1 LAAAFAEGVEM
12 GEVVAFRLRA
22 KSSREPRATPSGDAQ
37 ILFFLGVRY
46 ARMDEPHGA
55 CETAAPDRGQGRGH
69 GPSGGKKRKSRA
81 RA

>member
-1 LAAAFAEGVEM
+1 M
-12 GEVVAFRLRA
+12 GEVVAFQLREKA
-22 KSSREPRATPSGDAQ
+22 SRDARTAPMGDAQ

-46 ARMDEPHGA
+46 ARFEEPQGA
-55 CETAAPDRGQGRGH
+55 SEMNSPDQGQGRGQ